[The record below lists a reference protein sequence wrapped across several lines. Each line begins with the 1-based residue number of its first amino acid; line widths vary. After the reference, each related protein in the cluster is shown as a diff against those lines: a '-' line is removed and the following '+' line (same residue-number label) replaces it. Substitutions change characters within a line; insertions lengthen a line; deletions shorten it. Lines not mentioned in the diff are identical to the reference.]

1 MMVSFLCK
9 VAGDTDW
16 HPVTS
21 EPQDSPENLLSW
33 IEGFMGTNNP
43 VTIKRLRMWK

>member
-21 EPQDSPENLLSW
+21 PSYDDASGVMHWLH
-33 IEGFMGTNNP
+33 GFMMGPNP
-43 VTIKRLRMWK
+43 VTIKDMRMW